1 VESPCHGEITM
12 PTSRQAIRRAGSAG
26 AHCHLDL
33 RQAAGENRKIH
44 GIRWK
49 IIQHRDGE
57 NGKFMEN
64 PWENVGKHLGNGAN
78 ILETYEKNVGK
89 YWKNVGK
96 MCKTS
101 WTFLCKHTG
110 KTKTRKIWNV
120 SGRFEHFLF
129 FTAMGV
135 SRVCLKNRGQKNVTI
150 DQNLPLQN
158 CHKLRDPTNF
168 EITPN

>member
-1 VESPCHGEITM
+1 MVKSPCR
-12 PTSRQAIRRAGSAG
+12 PVARQFGVQDPQVPIVTWTCGKPWEDQREKLG
-26 AHCHLDL
+26 
-33 RQAAGENRKIH
+33 KI
-44 GIRWK
+44 GK
-49 IIQHRDGE
+49 SMGFDGKSSKTCGE

-64 PWENVGKHLGNGAN
+64 PWENVGKHVGNGAN

-89 YWKNVGK
+89 YWKSVGK

-101 WTFLCKHTG
+101 WTFMCKHTG
-110 KTKTRKIWNV
+110 KAKTRKIWNV

-129 FTAMGV
+129 FTQW
-135 SRVCLKNRGQKNVTI
+135 VCLKNRGPKNVTI

-168 EITPN
+168 EIPPN